1 MSQRRVLGLGG
12 ATLVV
17 SVSILV
23 SRLLG
28 VLRETVLA
36 ATLGVSTDG
45 DVYRNA
51 FVIPDFLNYLLA
63 GGFLSITLIP
73 VLSRRFEAGE
83 HHEGWQDFTAVFRTI
98 GIAIVVL
105 TGLLMLLAEPLV
117 GLIFPRLESGD
128 LATIV
133 ELTRVALPAQ
143 VFLVLGGLFMA
154 VSYTHRRF
162 LFPAL
167 APVIYNL
174 GIIAGGLLGAAL
186 NEPSPHAFVWG
197 AVGGALV
204 GNFALQWFGA
214 RRAGLQWHGGGS
226 RTAIRQY
233 LLLALPLMI
242 GQSITV
248 LDEQIPRLFGQLVGD
263 GGTSALSFARML
275 NMLPVGLIAQAAG
288 VASFPFLARLA
299 ARGEST
305 ELADTTLRAAR
316 TAAVIGVGATAALI
330 ALAEPLVRLVYQWGA
345 FTGDDSRLVAGL
357 LLPFSLAIPAWAIH
371 QVIGRWFYA
380 NQLMWTP
387 VALGTATTLAA
398 IPLTL
403 LATDRWGLT
412 GIAGASTVVI
422 WLYTIALTGAWVKAT
437 SRRLG
442 LDLLQSV
449 VRSIPGGAAAAL
461 AGLWVVRSIGGD
473 APLTVV
479 PSLVGGAVVVI
490 GLFLLIGRV
499 FRMPELARTRSA

>member
-17 SVSILV
+17 SASILV

-36 ATLGVSTDG
+36 AMLGVSTDG

-73 VLSRRFEAGE
+73 VLARRFEAGQ
-83 HHEGWQDFTAVFRTI
+83 HREGWQDFTAVFRTI
-98 GIAIVVL
+98 GIAIVFL
-105 TGLLMLLAEPLV
+105 TGVLMLLAEPLV
-117 GLIFPRLESGD
+117 RLIFPRLAAGD
-128 LATIV
+128 VATII

-143 VFLVLGGLFMA
+143 VFLVLGALFMA
-154 VSYTHRRF
+154 VSYTQRRF
-162 LFPAL
+162 LYPAL

-174 GIIAGGLLGAAL
+174 GIIGGGLIGAAVD
-186 NEPSPHAFVWG
+186 EPSPHAFVWG
-197 AVGGALV
+197 AVGGAVV

-214 RRAGLQWHGGGS
+214 KRAGLQWHRGGS
-226 RTAIRQY
+226 RQAIRQY
-233 LLLALPLMI
+233 LMLAFPLMI

-248 LDEQIPRLFGQLVGD
+248 LDEQFPRLFGQLTGD

-275 NMLPVGLIAQAAG
+275 NMLPVGLIGQAAG

-299 ARGEST
+299 ARGETT
-305 ELADTTLRAAR
+305 ELADTTLKAAR
-316 TAAVIGVGATAALI
+316 TAAVVGVGATASLI
-330 ALAEPLVRLVYQWGA
+330 ALADPLVRLVYQWGA
-345 FTGDDSRLVAGL
+345 FTGDDSRLVSGL
-357 LLPFSLAIPAWAIH
+357 LLPFSLSIPAWAIH

-387 VALGTATTLAA
+387 VVIGTTTTLAA

-403 LATDRWGLT
+403 FATDRWGLP
-412 GIAGASTVVI
+412 GIAGASSAVI
-422 WLYTIALTGAWVKAT
+422 WIYTIVLTGAWVRAT
-437 SRRLG
+437 ERRLG
-442 LDLLQSV
+442 LEMLKSV
-449 VRSIPGGAAAAL
+449 LRSIPGGAAAAL

-473 APLTVV
+473 APFSVV
-479 PSLVGGAVVVI
+479 PALILGAVVVI
-490 GLFLLIGRV
+490 SVFLLIGRV
-499 FRMPELARTRSA
+499 FRMPELARPRPV